1 VTTYDNAWQ
10 WGEPLWQSRGL
21 AGLARPIP
29 RVIDIAIVGGGL
41 TGMSAA
47 FHLARGGVRVVVFEA
62 ASVGDGASGRT
73 GGIVLEGTATG
84 IRPSA
89 EDCVPSLARLV
100 EGLGIECDLH
110 LPGCWEIEHQLG
122 NGGSALPWTDDGNS
136 IRIARTVAG
145 GSVEPRALLFGLADA
160 AQRNGAVIKE
170 RTVVRKIRPHGLAVE
185 AEDGVIAAAHIVV
198 AVNAWV
204 SALLPGLPQIHSA
217 LTYACAT
224 EPLPDSILREIGLGE
239 HIPFYTADRP
249 YLWGRVARHGEI
261 VFGAGLQYGAP
272 RELEQIRVDSGS
284 SRAIL
289 QGLSQRVRRLNPA
302 LAQVRIQSEWAGPIA
317 FTDQAVPLIG
327 AYPPNPAILV
337 AAAYAGHGVAFSVHA
352 GALIADAILR
362 DTALPEWGAIAKE
375 RPSGS

>member
-1 VTTYDNAWQ
+1 
-10 WGEPLWQSRGL
+10 
-21 AGLARPIP
+21 
-29 RVIDIAIVGGGL
+29 
-41 TGMSAA
+41 MSAA
-47 FHLARGGVRVVVFEA
+47 FHLVRGGLKAVVFEA

-84 IRPSA
+84 IRPGA

-100 EGLGIECDLH
+100 EELGIDCDLH
-110 LPGCWEIEHQLG
+110 LPGCWEIEHQP
-122 NGGSALPWTDDGNS
+122 GSGSSSLPWIDDGNP

-160 AQRNGAVIKE
+160 ALRNGAVIRE
-170 RTVVRKIRPHGLAVE
+170 HTAVQRIQLHGPAVE
-185 AEDGVIAAAHIVV
+185 VDDGVIAAAHIVV

-204 SALLPGLPQIHSA
+204 SALLPGLPRIHSA

-224 EPLPDSILREIGLGE
+224 EPLLDNILRELGLGE

-249 YLWGRVARHGEI
+249 YLWGRVAPHGEI
-261 VFGAGLQYGAP
+261 VFGAGLQYGVP
-272 RELEQIRVDSGS
+272 RELEQIGIDSGG
-284 SRAIL
+284 SRVIL
-289 QGLSQRVRRLNPA
+289 QGLVRRVRQLNPV
-302 LAQVRIQSEWAGPIA
+302 LARVQIPSEWTGPIA

-352 GALIADAILR
+352 GALIAGAILHN
-362 DTALPEWGAIAKE
+362 TALPEWGAMA
-375 RPSGS
+375 G